1 MRIFSL
7 YCNINLV
14 KFILRG
20 ILRVKRI
27 IFDLDDTL
35 SKTVN
40 GDYINAQPIIPVV
53 ERLKEYKSLG
63 FTIVISTS
71 RNIRTY
77 KGNLGEINKNTLP
90 IIIEW
95 LNKHHI
101 PFDEIYM
108 GKPWCGFE
116 GFYVDDKAIRPN
128 ELVDLSY
135 EEIQKLI
142 KVGINDTN

>member
-1 MRIFSL
+1 M
-7 YCNINLV
+7 
-14 KFILRG
+14 
-20 ILRVKRI
+20 
-27 IFDLDDTL
+27 
-35 SKTVN
+35 
-40 GDYINAQPIIPVV
+40 PVV
-53 ERLKEYKSLG
+53 EKLKEYKSLG

-71 RNIRTY
+71 RNMRTY